1 MLNTSYRY
9 KIFLSDSETPLGTIV
24 TVDLFLIPITVKLI
38 ECGVDESTQNISY
51 FGSIWITVTDD
62 TCNKKVDLHVVNKT
76 IKSDLRR

>member
-1 MLNTSYRY
+1 M
-9 KIFLSDSETPLGTIV
+9 
-24 TVDLFLIPITVKLI
+24 I

-62 TCNKKVDLHVVNKT
+62 TDNKKKVDLHDLNKT